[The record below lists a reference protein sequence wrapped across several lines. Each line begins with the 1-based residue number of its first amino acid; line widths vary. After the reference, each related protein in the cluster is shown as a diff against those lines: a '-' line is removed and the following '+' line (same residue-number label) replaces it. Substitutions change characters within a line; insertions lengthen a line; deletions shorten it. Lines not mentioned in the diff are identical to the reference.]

1 MQGSNYQLDKESL
14 LNIPI
19 YIPTPE
25 QSLKV
30 EQLVDQIIMFRQNN
44 EDSSALE
51 NEIDIL
57 VFDFYK
63 LNEREIKIIF
73 QCVTA

>member
-1 MQGSNYQLDKESL
+1 MQGSNYQKDKEPL

-44 EDSSALE
+44 EDSSDLE
-51 NEIDIL
+51 NKIDEL
-57 VFDFYK
+57 VFQYYGMLDFDI
-63 LNEREIKIIF
+63 EIIYD
-73 QCVTA
+73 T